1 MKTRNTLLIIFIL
14 AFAAFN
20 VTAQD
25 AFGFGDEAAK
35 DGSTE
40 VIPTAKAAQGGQTLG
55 GAKVG
60 GELTYDTTAFIADPA
75 DAETLSGAATGRL
88 NFTAKG
94 SSAEAS
100 LKLKINEK
108 ILSESPKNIVDE
120 AAVRMYLGKLDLEG
134 GLLKVTWGKADS
146 EGPLDVL
153 NPLDYTDL
161 TVTDTQERKI
171 AQPML
176 HASYALGSFSKIEAA
191 FLPGFEGNRIAWSG
205 PWTPSSVRSLKT
217 QGYSMLYYGTNP
229 TANGG
234 RGDGLYANYYASAW
248 SSAYSAAWAQAY
260 STAYATAIA
269 KGATTAQATATATS
283 TVVAIADAEV
293 AKNAA
298 VIASQAAEAA
308 NAKLDDILEYP
319 ETRSLEYAQGGLR
332 LNVTVAGADLGF
344 QYFTGFLP
352 NPVVD
357 MNPAD
362 IVANDYHAEV
372 SYNRYHQAGMD
383 FAMVIAGFNLRSELA
398 ANLTDDFKG
407 DDPEVYNPTV
417 AWSLGFDRDL
427 FAGIN
432 LNLQYAGT
440 YRLFDD
446 GVGDAAYDIEAG
458 TDITRSKITA
468 VLKKNLFK
476 DRVELELTG
485 RYGIEDQDYL
495 LLPRIGFLVGDAQ
508 LDLSAGFFGGDDEG
522 ELGQFDDYDYCR
534 LTLSYQ
540 F

>member
-1 MKTRNTLLIIFIL
+1 MKTRYTLFILLIFAL
-14 AFAAFN
+14 AAFN
-20 VTAQD
+20 AAAQD
-25 AFGFGDEAAK
+25 SFGFGDAAPA

-40 VIPTAKAAQGGQTLG
+40 VTPTAKAQGDGVLG

-60 GELTYDTTAFIADPA
+60 GELTYDTTTFIVESDDAD
-75 DAETLSGAATGRL
+75 TLTGAATGRL
-88 NFTAKG
+88 HFTAKG
-94 SSAEAS
+94 SSVDAS

-108 ILSESPKNIVDE
+108 ILSESPKDLVDE

-161 TVTDTQERKI
+161 TVTDTYERKI

-176 HASYALGSFSKIEAA
+176 HASYSLGSFSKIEAA
-191 FLPGFEGNRIAWSG
+191 FLPGFEANRIAWSG
-205 PWTPSSVRSLKT
+205 PWTPSSVQGLKT
-217 QGYSMLYYGTNP
+217 LGYSMLYYGTDP
-229 TANGG
+229 TKNSG
-234 RGDGLYANYYASAW
+234 RGDGLYASYYASAW
-248 SSAYSAAWAQAY
+248 SSAYSAAWAQA
-260 STAYATAIA
+260 IA
-269 KGATTAQATATATS
+269 AGAPNAQANAAATTAANKAVSDNAA
-283 TVVAIADAEV
+283 AIAA
-293 AKNAA
+293 
-298 VIASQAAEAA
+298 QAAEAA
-308 NAKLDDILEYP
+308 NAKLEDILEYP
-319 ETRSLEYAQGGLR
+319 ETRTLEYAQGGLR
-332 LNVTVAGADLGF
+332 LNVTVGGADLGF

-352 NPVVD
+352 NPVVA
-357 MNPAD
+357 MNPTE
-362 IVANDYHAEV
+362 IVANGYHAEV

-383 FAMVIAGFNLRSELA
+383 FAMVIAGFNVRSELA

-407 DDPEVYNPTV
+407 DDPEVYNPAM
-417 AWSLGFDRDL
+417 AWSVGFDRDL
-427 FAGIN
+427 FAGLN

-446 GVGDAAYDIEAG
+446 GVGDKLYDIEKG
-458 TDITRSKITA
+458 TDVTRSKITA

-495 LLPRIGFLVGDAQ
+495 LLPRVGFLVGDAQ
-508 LDLSAGFFGGDDEG
+508 LDLTAGFFGGDDKG